1 MDKIINVGLSAFGMS
16 GKLFHAPFFHAHPGF
31 NLRSIVKRSEQSPE
45 SKYPATIILSDFEQ
59 LIIDPTIDLI
69 VINTPIQLHFEHAK
83 AAIIHGKNVLV
94 EKPYTVTSAEARLLN
109 QLAIENNVSLTVF
122 QNRRFDRDYL
132 AVKDILNNGQ
142 LGKIHEVEI
151 RFDRFR
157 PKAGG
162 KLHKEADLP
171 GSGALYDLGS
181 HIIDQTLQLFG
192 QPLSVYADLM
202 IIREDVQSDD
212 YFELILY
219 YPDRLRVRLI
229 SNVMTKEIGPG
240 YVIHGEHGSFIQKR
254 SDEQE
259 SALLSGVN
267 PHHEPWVPELNEPDG
282 LLHALEGEIFGKTN
296 TFSAPGNYMLFFDE
310 LYNYIAKNDVNPV
323 TASDAIQ
330 TISLIEKAFESNQ
343 RKILVNL

>member
-1 MDKIINVGLSAFGMS
+1 MS

-122 QNRRFDRDYL
+122 R
-132 AVKDILNNGQ
+132 
-142 LGKIHEVEI
+142 KIHEVEI

-157 PKAGG
+157 QKAGG

-219 YPDRLRVRLI
+219 YPDQLRVRLI

-259 SALLSGVN
+259 SALLSGVK

-323 TASDAIQ
+323 TASEAIQ